1 LRWLSSLARH
11 RPPSPAVVIAVAT
24 TDGGA
29 WIFFCDV
36 FILPRAHNRL
46 VVAVL
51 QYLPVQKRRYV
62 EFWQGR
68 VSHEPT
74 KIHPQRF
81 LIKSETIA
89 RKTRR
94 KRVK

>member
-1 LRWLSSLARH
+1 LLGRLLLHEVVDFLLQRRH
-11 RPPSPAVVIAVAT
+11 
-24 TDGGA
+24 
-29 WIFFCDV
+29 FFCDV
-36 FILPRAHNRL
+36 FILPHAHNRL

-51 QYLPVQKRRYV
+51 QYLGVQKRRYV
-62 EFWQGR
+62 EFWQER